1 MRSFDAVNLSQLSGI
16 ITTDTSNTSPKRKT
30 QTDTVEVAVL
40 DPQEVRGAVADHGR
54 HLSVLLPLQQHGHK
68 MVDFIH
74 VHVAHVVAAD
84 QHLDAQR

>member
-1 MRSFDAVNLSQLSGI
+1 MF
-16 ITTDTSNTSPKRKT
+16 
-30 QTDTVEVAVL
+30 

-74 VHVAHVVAAD
+74 VHVPHVVTAD

>member
-1 MRSFDAVNLSQLSGI
+1 MF
-16 ITTDTSNTSPKRKT
+16 
-30 QTDTVEVAVL
+30 

-74 VHVAHVVAAD
+74 VHVAHVVTAD
-84 QHLDAQR
+84 QHLDAQRRELDTQAMSLAGLFRHYISSSG